1 MGSRLKGGVYIMQ
14 TCKSYI
20 SYQLLCNK
28 LSHTVAAFNS
38 NKHLWSHIMSV
49 ALEFGSGL
57 LVVLAQGFSWGC
69 SYNTDWGFSHQKVWL
84 GLEDL
89 LKPVWSRKLLQ
100 SFLLEA
106 ELRLSPHLYQPDHL
120 PPSSFSLKL
129 PRHVQ
134 GEQLGSHPRRPGHPS
149 FLQQLAD
156 PAMPVPRLCYY
167 SLPNCQGSEKNDV
180 GMGTLDR
187 QLPAVEKPATKP
199 VFRGLRCPTTGQQ
212 RSGQGGRGCSLREK
226 ESQRVGRGGGG
237 RESRGRDRGQNM
249 SMSCLSLPLGGTV
262 GRASLLPWEQGT
274 CACSPPPPSLAQA
287 RSGHLVRAH
296 QSRWLCWWDD
306 RHSTQSAKSR
316 LLSLPPPGN
325 FINKFL
331 ELFQEEFQGFSARV
345 CLCVC
350 VCVCVSVWV
359 FAEAQFYML
368 PGVQTPKQLLGMDED
383 STWQAE
389 GRGRVRLGRIGPGSQ
404 PSTVEPLQLAPG

>member
-38 NKHLWSHIMSV
+38 NKHLLSHIMSV

-134 GEQLGSHPRRPGHPS
+134 GEQLGGHPRRPGHPS

-187 QLPAVEKPATKP
+187 QLPASHLWRNQPQSLSLEDSGVRPQ
-199 VFRGLRCPTTGQQ
+199 GSTGV
-212 RSGQGGRGCSLREK
+212 GKGERGCSLREK
-226 ESQRVGRGGGG
+226 ESQRVGKEG
-237 RESRGRDRGQNM
+237 
-249 SMSCLSLPLGGTV
+249 V
-262 GRASLLPWEQGT
+262 
-274 CACSPPPPSLAQA
+274 
-287 RSGHLVRAH
+287 V
-296 QSRWLCWWDD
+296 
-306 RHSTQSAKSR
+306 
-316 LLSLPPPGN
+316 
-325 FINKFL
+325 
-331 ELFQEEFQGFSARV
+331 EER
-345 CLCVC
+345 
-350 VCVCVSVWV
+350 
-359 FAEAQFYML
+359 AEAGTAAKICQCHACFSL
-368 PGVQTPKQLLGMDED
+368 
-383 STWQAE
+383 
-389 GRGRVRLGRIGPGSQ
+389 
-404 PSTVEPLQLAPG
+404 